1 MRRYGSRI
9 NTNKDADRIRT
20 PTYACQAV
28 APTGWR
34 VVHLEIHIGDG
45 ILHYS
50 TRSDHWLQ
58 APHAVRTPVR
68 VLNLEFF

>member
-1 MRRYGSRI
+1 MQTESGRLRMRVRLWPPLVGGLS
-9 NTNKDADRIRT
+9 TLKS
-20 PTYACQAV
+20 
-28 APTGWR
+28 
-34 VVHLEIHIGDG
+34 LSEMG

-68 VLNLEFF
+68 VSEYDNGVTWPLLK